1 MKPLKPAQTL
11 ALTAAAVVGMV
22 ICGASIGDD
31 KPAAQ
36 SQPQPSASAQ
46 AQRITATNANTN
58 SPAAMPQ
65 PTAVAIAPPKT
76 APARKPAPEPPRAS
90 SAPETPYYKNCDAVR
105 DAGADPL
112 YPGEPGFRPELDRDG
127 DGEACESDGG
137 NGDTGPAPDGDV
149 YYANCTEVRQA
160 GADPIRKGDPGYSR
174 KLDRDGDGIGCE

>member
-11 ALTAAAVVGMV
+11 ALTAAAVVGMI
-22 ICGASIGDD
+22 ICGANIGDD

-36 SQPQPSASAQ
+36 SQPQLSASAQ
-46 AQRITATNANTN
+46 VQRITATNASTN
-58 SPAAMPQ
+58 SPVPMPQ
-65 PTAVAIAPPKT
+65 PTAVAVSPTSA
-76 APARKPAPEPPRAS
+76 APARERAPKPSRTSSPP
-90 SAPETPYYKNCDAVR
+90 TMPYYKNCDAVR

-127 DGEACESDGG
+127 DGEACEPDGG

-149 YYANCTEVRQA
+149 YYANCTEVREA
-160 GADPIRKGDPGYSR
+160 GAEPIHKGDPGYSR